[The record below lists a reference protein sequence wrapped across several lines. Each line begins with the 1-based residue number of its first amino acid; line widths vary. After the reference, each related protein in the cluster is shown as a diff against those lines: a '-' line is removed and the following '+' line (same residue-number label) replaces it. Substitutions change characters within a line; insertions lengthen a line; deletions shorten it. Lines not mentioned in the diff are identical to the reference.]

1 MIEVEE
7 RGLLTEEKYN
17 ELLAFLDKHAES
29 LGEDDKDV
37 VYYIY
42 DDKLLKVVNNIS
54 KKNAKVSLKMNK
66 LGDGVATLENE
77 VTFSADDFSKM
88 KDILDTIANP
98 NQIIEGRQK
107 RKNYKYK
114 ECEIAVKWSKDYKY
128 HFEIEKILESEV
140 GVNSAENEL
149 DVLVEELGLVSMKND
164 ELKQFQQKVQD
175 NAKNNY
181 N

>member
-1 MIEVEE
+1 MGSI
-7 RGLLTEEKYN
+7 T
-17 ELLAFLDKHAES
+17 
-29 LGEDDKDV
+29 
-37 VYYIY
+37 
-42 DDKLLKVVNNIS
+42 
-54 KKNAKVSLKMNK
+54 
-66 LGDGVATLENE
+66 
-77 VTFSADDFSKM
+77 
-88 KDILDTIANP
+88 NP
-98 NQIIEGRQK
+98 SQIIEGEQK
-107 RKNYKYK
+107 RKNYVYK

-149 DVLVEELGLVSMKND
+149 DVLVEELGLVSKKND

>member
-1 MIEVEE
+1 MIEVEK

-17 ELLAFLDKHAES
+17 ELLAFLDEHAEN

-66 LGDGVATLENE
+66 LGDGVAALENE

-88 KDILDTIANP
+88 KDILGSIANP
-98 NQIIEGRQK
+98 NQIIEGEQK
-107 RKNYKYK
+107 RKNYVYK
-114 ECEIAVKWSKDYKY
+114 GCEIAVKWSKDYKH
-128 HFEIEKILESEV
+128 HFEIEKMIENKDDASEV
-140 GVNSAENEL
+140 EKEL
-149 DVLVEELGLVSMKND
+149 DGVVEELGLVSMTND
-164 ELKQFQQKVQD
+164 ELKQFQQEVQN
-175 NAKNNY
+175 NAKNN
-181 N
+181 